1 MMVKVLFSHLSA
13 MLVLLLTTQGCAMGV
28 RKPDVTT
35 LTGTVRVVG
44 NAPFTRLVLTTT
56 DQQGKGTDYLLLG
69 PLSDEL
75 RKQHQGQKVSL
86 IGTPCTSPLPQFTK
100 CFEPARIVGP
110 GTD

>member
-1 MMVKVLFSHLSA
+1 MGKMLLSHLSA
-13 MLVLLLTTQGCAMGV
+13 MLVLMLTTQGCAMGV

-69 PLSDEL
+69 PLLDEL
-75 RKQHQGQKVSL
+75 RKQYQGQNVSL
-86 IGTPCTSPLPQFTK
+86 IGTPCTSPVPQFAK
-100 CFEPARIVGP
+100 CFEPVRIVGL
-110 GTD
+110 GAE